1 MVQFKMS
8 PQEINFI
15 NQYGFMR
22 KCRCCGETA
31 YTYDELSKFLVK
43 KRQLFGRS
51 MDCYICSNYKRWLSR
66 NQGKSKDEYTQF
78 LEKKKKISKK
88 LRVCRCCG
96 LEVNK
101 KEDLI
106 LFVKAKSKKNG
117 TSNICL
123 KCHNLQ
129 SIHRFKTDKCLHE
142 RKKESARK
150 YSSKKQVKLLS
161 RIRNH
166 NNRALK
172 RLSTPKWVNVEEIK
186 KINDL
191 HTQAYY
197 LKEITGITY
206 HIDHIYPSLHPL
218 MCGLHTLNNLQLLEG
233 EINMSKNNQL
243 GYMWQ
248 FNVTELHKFVKTKTS
263 KKRVFSM
270 LGSKLS
276 WEDFLIYEKLNYEN
290 LIYGKE

>member
-1 MVQFKMS
+1 MS
-8 PQEINFI
+8 PQEVDFI

-31 YTYDELSKFLVK
+31 YTYEDLSKFLVRK
-43 KRQLFGRS
+43 KQLFGRS
-51 MDCYICSNYKRWLSR
+51 MDCYICFNYKRWLTR
-66 NQGKSKDEYTQF
+66 NQGKSRDEYKQF

-96 LEVNK
+96 LEATK
-101 KEDLI
+101 KEDLN
-106 LFVKAKSKKNG
+106 LFVKSKSKKNG

-123 KCHNLQ
+123 KCNNLRNVQ
-129 SIHRFKTDKCLHE
+129 RFKTDKCLHN
-142 RKKESARK
+142 RKKESSRK
-150 YSSKKQVKLLS
+150 YYLTEQAKLLA
-161 RIRNH
+161 RIRGH
-166 NNRALK
+166 NSRALK
-172 RLSTPKWVNVEEIK
+172 RVSTPKWVSVEEIN
-186 KINDL
+186 KIIDL
-191 HTQAYY
+191 HKQAHY
-197 LKEITGITY
+197 LKEITGVTY
-206 HIDHIYPSLHPL
+206 HIDHIYPSNHPL
-218 MCGLHTLNNLQLLEG
+218 MCGLHILTNLQLLEG
-233 EINMSKNNQL
+233 EVNMSKNNQL

-263 KKRVFSM
+263 KKKVFNM